1 MSIILLVLLLLLVA
15 AGTGLAARF
24 LPWLPL
30 PLLQI
35 AMGAALAMPGTGFDV
50 ALKPDIFML
59 LFVPPLL
66 FADAWRFPQRE
77 LLSLRRPIIA
87 LALGLVLFTV
97 AGIGWLG
104 HTLLNL
110 PLPIAFALGAILSP
124 TDAVAV
130 SAISGRLPIPSR
142 LMHMLEGE
150 SLMNDASGLVAF
162 RFAVAAAL
170 TGTFS
175 LGEATLSFLGIA
187 LGGGIIGALL
197 AVAFSLVRRQLLAL
211 RGTEASTEIVLLML
225 VMPFAAYLL
234 AEHFAVS
241 GILAA
246 VTAGITLN
254 RTELRHHDQTR
265 TRMQL
270 DNLWEMLAFV
280 FNAVVFLLLGL
291 QLPHIIGDALTTSVL
306 DGRNFGLGTLSLYV
320 LGTTVVLL
328 GLRLLWVIGAIQLS
342 NLSSHHHGDAR
353 VPASPR
359 VVAVGTLAG
368 IRGTITLAA
377 ALSLPAQLPDGGP
390 LPGRELVVFIAAGV
404 ILVTLV
410 LGSVGLPLLL
420 RGLASTPD
428 HRHFE
433 EERRAR
439 QAAARAAI
447 RALEQHWQQQDD
459 EDEDQDRRAALEA
472 VSSRLIDGYR
482 RRLTIDDRHAR
493 SRRFEHDR
501 GLHRQARLAA
511 LRAERQEYYRLR
523 RRDHIDD
530 HTLRRLVH
538 ELDLA
543 EMALHVGRH
552 GARRRQLPPETPE
565 DDEPPHP

>member
-1 MSIILLVLLLLLVA
+1 MSIILLVLILLLIA
-15 AGTGLAARF
+15 AGTGLIARF

-35 AMGAALAMPGTGFDV
+35 AIGAALAMPGTGFDV
-50 ALKPDIFML
+50 ALNPGIFML

-77 LLSLRRPIIA
+77 LMLQRRPIIA

-104 HTLLNL
+104 HALLNL
-110 PLPIAFALGAILSP
+110 PLPVAFALGAILSP

-130 SAISGRLPIPSR
+130 SAISGRLPIPAR

-150 SLMNDASGLVAF
+150 SLMNDASALVAF
-162 RFAVAAAL
+162 RFAVAAAM
-170 TGTFS
+170 TGAFS
-175 LGEATLSFLGIA
+175 LGQASLSFFAIA
-187 LGGGIIGALL
+187 LGGSGIGALL
-197 AVAFSLVRRQLLAL
+197 ALAFSLVRRQLLAL

-234 AEHFAVS
+234 AEHFNVS

-270 DNLWEMLAFV
+270 DNLWEVLAFV

-291 QLPHIIGDALTTSVL
+291 QLPHIIGDALSTTIL

-320 LGTTVVLL
+320 LGTTLVLL
-328 GLRLLWVIGAIQLS
+328 SLRALWVTGVIR
-342 NLSSHHHGDAR
+342 LSSLSSRRHGNAR

-359 VVAVGTLAG
+359 VVAIGTLAG

-377 ALSLPAQLPDGGP
+377 ALSLPVQLPGGDA

-404 ILVTLV
+404 ILLTLI

-420 RGLASTPD
+420 RGLASAPD
-428 HRHFE
+428 HQHFE

-447 RALEQHWQQQDD
+447 RALEQYSQQDD
-459 EDEDQDRRAALEA
+459 DDQDQDRRNALEA
-472 VSSRLIDGYR
+472 VSTQLIDGYR
-482 RRLTIDDRHAR
+482 RRLTIDDRSLR

-530 HTLRRLVH
+530 HTLRRLVQ

-543 EMALHVGRH
+543 EMALNV
-552 GARRRQLPPETPE
+552 RRRESS
-565 DDEPPHP
+565 